1 VRHRCEAAVLDLG
14 GVLVEIDFRRA
25 FAVWARAAGVPAEA
39 LAEKF
44 SFDAA
49 YCAHERGEI
58 SEAKYFSMLR
68 TNLGIDISDDS
79 FLAGWNAIFGGPM
92 PGAERALRELARR
105 MPLYVFSNTNP
116 AHVAY
121 FGPRYRE
128 LLSPVTKVVTSCDI
142 GRRKPEPEAFR
153 RMTAIIGIAPSRLAF
168 FDDLEENVAGA
179 RAAGLQA
186 RRVAR
191 PQEILDALEGSSVS
205 RPDDRRGRS

>member
-14 GVLVEIDFRRA
+14 GVLVENDFRRA

-44 SFDAA
+44 SFDEA

-58 SEAKYFSMLR
+58 DATRFFASLKPR
-68 TNLGIDISDDS
+68 LGIQLSDAEM
-79 FLAGWNAIFGGPM
+79 LEGWNAIFGGPM
-92 PGAERALRELARR
+92 PGAERVLRELARR

-153 RMTAIIGIAPSRLAF
+153 RMAAITGIAPSRLAF

-186 RRVAR
+186 QR
-191 PQEILDALEGSSVS
+191 VS
-205 RPDDRRGRS
+205 RPGEILAALGG

>member
-1 VRHRCEAAVLDLG
+1 VPHRCDAAVLDLG
-14 GVLVEIDFRRA
+14 GVLVEIDFGRA
-25 FAVWARAAGVPAEA
+25 FAAWAKAAGVPAGA
-39 LAEKF
+39 LSGKF
-44 SFDAA
+44 SFDEA

-58 SEAKYFSMLR
+58 DQAGYFLKLRECLRVDIPDEAM
-68 TNLGIDISDDS
+68 
-79 FLAGWNAIFGGPM
+79 LAGWNAIFGGPL
-92 PGAERALRELARR
+92 PGAERVVRELAAR

-116 AHVAY
+116 AHVAH

-153 RMTAIIGIAPSRLAF
+153 RMAAITGVPPSRLAF

-179 RAAGLQA
+179 RQAGLQA
-186 RRVAR
+186 RRVTR

-205 RPDDRRGRS
+205 RPDDRRERS

>member
-1 VRHRCEAAVLDLG
+1 VPHRFDATVLDLG

-25 FAVWARAAGVPAEA
+25 FAAWAEAAGVPAEA
-39 LAEKF
+39 LAQRF
-44 SFDAA
+44 SFDEA

-58 SEAKYFSMLR
+58 DEAKYFSMLR
-68 TNLGIDISDDS
+68 ANLRIDISDDS
-79 FLAGWNAIFGGPM
+79 FLAGWNAIFGGPL
-92 PGAERALRELARR
+92 PGAERVLRELAAR

-116 AHVAY
+116 AHVAH

-153 RMTAIIGIAPSRLAF
+153 RMAAITGLPPARLAF

-179 RAAGLQA
+179 RTAGLQA
-186 RRVAR
+186 HR
-191 PQEILDALEGSSVS
+191 VS
-205 RPDDRRGRS
+205 RPEEILAALGG

>member
-1 VRHRCEAAVLDLG
+1 MPHRCDAAVLDLG
-14 GVLVEIDFRRA
+14 NILVEVDFRRA
-25 FAVWARAAGVPAEA
+25 FAVWAGAAGVPPGA

-44 SFDAA
+44 SFDEA

-58 SEAKYFSMLR
+58 SETKYFSMLR
-68 TNLGIDISDDS
+68 TNLGIEISDDS

-92 PGAERALRELARR
+92 PGAERVLRELAQR

-116 AHVAY
+116 AHVAH

-128 LLSPVTKVVTSCDI
+128 LLAPVTKVVTSCDI

-153 RMTAIIGIAPSRLAF
+153 RMAAITGLAPSRLAF

-186 RRVAR
+186 QRVSR
-191 PQEILDALEGSSVS
+191 PGEILDLLL
-205 RPDDRRGRS
+205 D

>member
-1 VRHRCEAAVLDLG
+1 VPHRCDAAVLDLG

-25 FAVWARAAGVPAEA
+25 FAAWAEAAGVPAEA
-39 LAEKF
+39 LAQRF
-44 SFDAA
+44 SFDEA

-58 SEAKYFSMLR
+58 DEAKYFSMLR
-68 TNLGIDISDDS
+68 ANLRIDISDDS
-79 FLAGWNAIFGGPM
+79 FLAGWNAIFGGPL
-92 PGAERALRELARR
+92 PGAERVLRELAAR

-116 AHVAY
+116 AHVAH

-153 RMTAIIGIAPSRLAF
+153 RMAAITGLPPARLAF

-179 RAAGLQA
+179 RTAGLQA
-186 RRVAR
+186 HR
-191 PQEILDALEGSSVS
+191 VS
-205 RPDDRRGRS
+205 RPEEILAALGG

>member
-1 VRHRCEAAVLDLG
+1 VPHRFDATVLDLG

-25 FAVWARAAGVPAEA
+25 FAAWAEAAGVPAEA
-39 LAEKF
+39 LAQRF
-44 SFDAA
+44 SFDEA

-58 SEAKYFSMLR
+58 DEAKYFSMLR
-68 TNLGIDISDDS
+68 ANLRIDIGDDS
-79 FLAGWNAIFGGPM
+79 FLAGWNAIFGGPL
-92 PGAERALRELARR
+92 PGAERVLRELAAR

-116 AHVAY
+116 AHVAH

-153 RMTAIIGIAPSRLAF
+153 RMAAITGLPPARLAF

-179 RAAGLQA
+179 RTAGLQA
-186 RRVAR
+186 HR
-191 PQEILDALEGSSVS
+191 VS
-205 RPDDRRGRS
+205 RPEEILAALGG

>member
-1 VRHRCEAAVLDLG
+1 MNVDAAVLDLG
-14 GVLVEIDFRRA
+14 NVLVEIDFRRA
-25 FAVWARAAGVPAEA
+25 FAAWAKAAGVPVETLSARFA
-39 LAEKF
+39 
-44 SFDAA
+44 FDDA

-58 SEAKYFSMLR
+58 DEAKYFSLLR

-79 FLAGWNAIFGGPM
+79 FLAGWNAIFGGPL
-92 PGAERALRELARR
+92 PGAGRVLRELSAR

-116 AHVAY
+116 AHVAH

-128 LLSPVTKVVTSCDI
+128 LLSPVTKVVASCDI

-153 RMTAIIGIAPSRLAF
+153 RMAALTGLPPARLAF

-186 RRVAR
+186 QRVSG
-191 PQEILDALEGSSVS
+191 PGEILGLLLE
-205 RPDDRRGRS
+205 

>member
-1 VRHRCEAAVLDLG
+1 MNVDAVVLDLG
-14 GVLVEIDFRRA
+14 NVLVEIDFRRA
-25 FAVWARAAGVPAEA
+25 FAAWAKAAGVPAEA
-39 LAEKF
+39 LAQRF
-44 SFDAA
+44 SFDEA

-58 SEAKYFSMLR
+58 NEAKYFSMLR

-79 FLAGWNAIFGGPM
+79 FLAGWNAIFGGPL
-92 PGAERALRELARR
+92 PGAEKVLRELSAR

-116 AHVAY
+116 AHLAH
-121 FGPRYRE
+121 FGPRYRA

-153 RMTAIIGIAPSRLAF
+153 RMAAITGLPPARLAF

-186 RRVAR
+186 QRVSG
-191 PQEILDALEGSSVS
+191 PGEILDLLL
-205 RPDDRRGRS
+205 D

>member
-1 VRHRCEAAVLDLG
+1 MNVDAAVLDLG
-14 GVLVEIDFRRA
+14 NVLVEIDFRRA
-25 FAVWARAAGVPAEA
+25 FAAWAKAAGVPVETLSARFA
-39 LAEKF
+39 
-44 SFDAA
+44 FDDA

-58 SEAKYFSMLR
+58 DEAKYFSLLR

-79 FLAGWNAIFGGPM
+79 FLAGWNAIFGGPL
-92 PGAERALRELARR
+92 PGAERVLRELSAR

-116 AHVAY
+116 AHVAH

-153 RMTAIIGIAPSRLAF
+153 RMAAITGLPPARLAF

-186 RRVAR
+186 QRVSG
-191 PQEILDALEGSSVS
+191 PGEILGLLLE
-205 RPDDRRGRS
+205 